1 MPNIRLHHTYPVDVA
16 HIIGQDT
23 SPQAGVGHPNQC
35 EEDNMFK
42 IQTLNKIASIG
53 LDELPRDSYEIASE
67 ILNPDGILVRSA
79 DMQALDLPASLKA
92 IARAGAG
99 VNNIP
104 VDKCSKRGIV
114 VFNTPGA
121 NANGV
126 KELVLASM
134 LLASRRIIPGV
145 EWTRTLKGKG
155 KEVGP
160 LVEKGKKDFIG
171 PEIKGK
177 KLGVIGLGAIG
188 VMVANDALALG
199 MDVVGYDPYISVE
212 AAWGL
217 ARTVKRATS
226 LDQLLSQSD
235 YITLHVPLVDAT
247 KGMLGRNQFAIMKKG
262 VRIVNL
268 ARGALVKT
276 ADIKEALAAGTVS
289 VYVSDFP
296 DDELLDEKNVI
307 TIPHLGASTPE
318 AEDNCAVMAARQLRE
333 FLASGNVKNSV
344 NFPNCEMP
352 NMGRPRIVVGN
363 ANVPNMV
370 GQITTVLAAD
380 KINIIDMMNKSAGEL
395 AYNII
400 NIDGSVGEPI
410 IDKIRKI
417 DGVIMARL
425 IPKA

>member
-1 MPNIRLHHTYPVDVA
+1 
-16 HIIGQDT
+16 
-23 SPQAGVGHPNQC
+23 
-35 EEDNMFK
+35 MFK

-53 LDELPRDSYEIASE
+53 LAELPRDTFQVGSDLAS
-67 ILNPDGILVRSA
+67 PDGILVRSA
-79 DMQALDLPASLKA
+79 DLHAVELATSVKG

-104 VDKCSKRGIV
+104 IDKCSKRGIV

-126 KELVLASM
+126 KELVIAG
-134 LLASRRIIPGV
+134 LLLSSRRIVAGV
-145 EWTRTLKGKG
+145 EWARSLKGKG

-160 LVEKGKKDFIG
+160 LVEKGKNDFVG

-177 KLGVIGLGAIG
+177 KLGVVGLGAIG

-199 MDVVGYDPYISVE
+199 MDVVGFDPYISVE

-217 ARTVKRATS
+217 SRTVKRATS
-226 LDQLLSQSD
+226 LDMLLSQSD

-247 KGMLGRNQFAIMKKG
+247 KGMINRDKLALMKKG

-276 ADIKEALAAGTVS
+276 ADLKEALASGLVAS
-289 VYVSDFP
+289 YVTDFP
-296 DDELLDEKNVI
+296 EDDLLDERNVI
-307 TIPHLGASTPE
+307 PIPHLGASTPE
-318 AEDNCAVMAARQLRE
+318 AEDNCAVMAARQLRD
-333 FLASGNVKNSV
+333 FLAHGNVKNSV
-344 NFPNCEMP
+344 NFPSCEMP
-352 NMGRPRIVVGN
+352 YVGRARLVVGN

-370 GQITTVLAAD
+370 GQITTILAGE
-380 KINIIDMMNKSAGEL
+380 KINIVDMMNKSAGEL

-400 NIDGSVGEPI
+400 DVDGDLGEAVV
-410 IDKIRKI
+410 DKVRKI
-417 DGVIMARL
+417 EGVMMARL
-425 IPKA
+425 IPPS

>member
-1 MPNIRLHHTYPVDVA
+1 
-16 HIIGQDT
+16 
-23 SPQAGVGHPNQC
+23 
-35 EEDNMFK
+35 MFK
-42 IQTLNKIASIG
+42 IQTLNKIAAIG
-53 LDELPRDSYEIASE
+53 LDELPRDAFEIASE
-67 ILNPDGILVRSA
+67 LANPDGIIVRSA
-79 DMQALDLPASLKA
+79 DLHAVELPASLKG

-104 VDKCSKRGIV
+104 IDNCSKRGIV

-126 KELVLASM
+126 KELVIAAM

-145 EWTRTLKGKG
+145 EWVRTLKGKG

-160 LVEKGKKDFIG
+160 LIEKGKKDFVG

-188 VMVANDALALG
+188 VMVANDAMALG

-217 ARTVKRATS
+217 ARGVKRATS
-226 LDQLLSQSD
+226 LDQLLAQSD
-235 YITLHVPLVDAT
+235 YVTLHVPLLDAT
-247 KGMLGRNQFAIMKKG
+247 KGMLNRDKFALMKKG

-268 ARGALVKT
+268 ARGGLVKT
-276 ADIKEALAAGTVS
+276 ADIKAALAAGTVS
-289 VYVSDFP
+289 CYVTDFVE
-296 DDELLDEKNVI
+296 DDFLDEKNVI
-307 TIPHLGASTPE
+307 PIPHLGASTPE
-318 AEDNCAVMAARQLRE
+318 AEDNCAVMAARQLRD
-333 FLASGNVKNSV
+333 FLKFGNVKNSV
-344 NFPNCEMP
+344 NFPSCEMP
-352 NMGRPRIVVGN
+352 YTGRARLVVGN

-380 KINIIDMMNKSAGEL
+380 KINILDMMNQSAGEL

-400 NIDGSVGEPI
+400 DVDGDVGEATVE
-410 IDKIRKI
+410 KLRKI
-417 DGVIMARL
+417 EGVIMARL

>member
-1 MPNIRLHHTYPVDVA
+1 
-16 HIIGQDT
+16 
-23 SPQAGVGHPNQC
+23 
-35 EEDNMFK
+35 MFK
-42 IQTLNKIASIG
+42 IQTLNKIAAIG
-53 LDELPRDSYEIASE
+53 LDELPRDAFEIAAE
-67 ILNPDGILVRSA
+67 QANPDGIILRSA
-79 DMQALDLPASLKA
+79 DLHAVELPASLKG

-126 KELVLASM
+126 KELVIASM
-134 LLASRRIIPGV
+134 LLASRRILPGV
-145 EWTRTLKGKG
+145 EWVRTLKGKG

-160 LVEKGKKDFIG
+160 LIEKGKKDFVG

-177 KLGVIGLGAIG
+177 RLGVVGLGAIG
-188 VMVANDALALG
+188 VMVANDAMALG

-217 ARTVKRATS
+217 ARGVKRATS

-235 YITLHVPLVDAT
+235 YITLHVPLLDAT
-247 KGMLGRNQFAIMKKG
+247 KGMLNRDKFAVMKKG

-268 ARGALVKT
+268 ARGGLVKI
-276 ADIKEALAAGTVS
+276 ADLKEALAAGTVS
-289 VYVSDFP
+289 CYVTDFVE
-296 DDELLDEKNVI
+296 DDLLDEKNVI
-307 TIPHLGASTPE
+307 PVPHLGASTPE
-318 AEDNCAVMAARQLRE
+318 AEDNCAVMAARQLRD
-333 FLASGNVKNSV
+333 FLMFGNVKNSV
-344 NFPNCEMP
+344 NFPSCELP
-352 NMGRPRIVVGN
+352 YTGRARLVVGN

-380 KINIIDMMNKSAGEL
+380 KINILDMINQSAGEL

-400 NIDGSVGEPI
+400 DVEGGAGEAI
-410 IDKIRKI
+410 VEKVRKI
-417 DGVIMARL
+417 EGVIMARL
-425 IPKA
+425 IPKG